1 VVLGDADE
9 GFGMVTPTGVWPA
22 AAQDVARALKDY
34 ETRAVGGWVR
44 SLLRGEKTAGV
55 ECDLAT
61 TATPEQMEAAFI
73 EAGLAFSDEGRR
85 WGTLR
90 VLGLGTGDSEVVEV
104 TTLRED
110 AYTAGSRYPNVK
122 FVGDWSAD
130 AARRDF
136 TFNAIYLGA
145 DGSAFDPYNG
155 QNDLAGGVVRFI
167 GDPAVR
173 LREDPLRWLRFFR
186 FCAMYGLNGLTDD
199 MKGVLDG
206 AAPALRNL
214 SRHRVAREW
223 EKLQSAPQADAV
235 MKIIRQEGWQKT
247 INERLGHGPEEN

>member
-1 VVLGDADE
+1 
-9 GFGMVTPTGVWPA
+9 MVMIWPA
-22 AAQDVARALKDY
+22 AAQEVARALKGY

-44 SLLRGEKTAGV
+44 SLLRGENMAGV

-61 TATPEQMEAAFI
+61 TATPAQMEAAFI

-85 WGTLR
+85 WGTLK
-90 VLGLGTGDSEVVEV
+90 VIGLGEGAGEIEV

-110 AYTAGSRYPNVK
+110 TYTAGSRYPNVK
-122 FVGDWSAD
+122 FVDDWTLD

-136 TFNAIYLGA
+136 TFNAIYMSA

-167 GDPAVR
+167 GDPVVR

-186 FCAMYGLNGLTDD
+186 FCAVYGLAGFSGELKEIFNA
-199 MKGVLDG
+199 

-223 EKLQSAPQADAV
+223 EKLQSAPQAEAV
-235 MKIIRQEGWQKT
+235 VKIIRSEGWMKP
-247 INERLGHGPEEN
+247 INERLGHGAEEN